1 MKILLEIEDSLM
13 REILD
18 FSHEDVCTIEEAYT
32 YLIRKGLEKVTSVSL
47 DSDQV
52 DELVEGLLSEA
63 LQTAKNK
70 PFLLAAI
77 YKKLDDK
84 PAHDWPSLHPTSRKM
99 IGRRFRQAIREHED
113 RMDDDDDLVIEFVEK
128 TAQNSALYRVT
139 EKRFV

>member
-18 FSHEDVCTIEEAYT
+18 FAEEDVCTVEEASA
-32 YLIRKGLEKVTSVSL
+32 YLIRKGLEKVTSVTL
-47 DSDQV
+47 DSDEV
-52 DELVEGLLSEA
+52 DELVESLLSEA
-63 LQTAKNK
+63 LQTTKNK

-77 YKKLDDK
+77 YKKLDVK
-84 PAHDWPSLHPTSRKM
+84 PAHDWPSLHPTSRKT
-99 IGRRFRQAIREHED
+99 IGRRFRQAIREHIE
-113 RMDDDDDLVIEFVEK
+113 RMDDDDVVIEFVEK